1 MGAVQKTITP
11 IDGSLYVERAYNSA
25 AEIAAALAAARSAG
39 KAWRTTPVAERAR
52 LLTKA
57 VDAFVGRKEAIA
69 EEITRQIGRPLGQSP
84 GEVRG
89 FEERARYMIQIAPA
103 PRNRGPPPA
112 TGRGGG
118 RSGG

>member
-11 IDGSLYVERAYNSA
+11 IDGSLYVERGYDSA
-25 AEIAAALAAARSAG
+25 AEIAAALAAARSAV

-69 EEITRQIGRPLGQSP
+69 EEITRQIGRPLGQ
-84 GEVRG
+84 
-89 FEERARYMIQIAPA
+89 
-103 PRNRGPPPA
+103 
-112 TGRGGG
+112 
-118 RSGG
+118 